1 MRYIPASEGECDAHS
16 CYHLTAAKLGDRT
29 DMIRVAFIN
38 HYGGVPAGA
47 ERSLEAY
54 LRRIPTDIDPYV
66 FLFEE
71 GAYAE
76 RVRALNIPLHVV
88 PASPRLM
95 AASRAD
101 IDASHALDGI
111 RQIFRLRKLLKSV
124 NIDIVVTNSMKA
136 HIAGA
141 IAARLCGIPV
151 VTWLKELP
159 EGLALKL
166 IRVVSRTCATER
178 IGCSRAVVRR
188 LGLPRSTALVPPLD
202 LPTYGP
208 APSAEAAK
216 AALGLP
222 PEKLIFSIVGR
233 IARIKGQDRFVR
245 AAARVCENRVSNVHF
260 AVVGSPT
267 FPQDHD
273 FVPELA
279 RLTAQLGMIERVSFI
294 PWLDDP
300 RIAYAASD
308 LLCNASSAEGFG
320 RTSVE
325 AGLYGV
331 PVLCFDDGGAGEAV
345 LPAVTG
351 TVVPAGDVEAFAAAM
366 VAYAAEP
373 VALRRAGA
381 AARVYAQR
389 HDADR
394 LAGPFFE
401 IIRRAS
407 LKRRWSRAAL
417 APRVTIAETSIPVV
431 AGRT

>member
-1 MRYIPASEGECDAHS
+1 
-16 CYHLTAAKLGDRT
+16 
-29 DMIRVAFIN
+29 MIRVAFIN

-54 LRRIPTDIDPYV
+54 LRRIPSDIDPYV

-71 GAYAE
+71 GAYAD
-76 RVRALNIPLHVV
+76 RVRALNIPVHIV
-88 PASPRLM
+88 PASRRLM

-111 RQIFRLRKLLKSV
+111 LQVFRLRKLLKSV
-124 NIDIVVTNSMKA
+124 DVDVVVTNSMKA

-159 EGLALKL
+159 DGFTLKL
-166 IRVVSRTCATER
+166 IRFVSRTCATER
-178 IGCSRAVVRR
+178 IGCSRAVVRH

-216 AALGLP
+216 ASLGLP

-233 IARIKGQDRFVR
+233 IARIKGQDCFVR
-245 AAARVCENRVSNVHF
+245 AAARVCESQISNVHF
-260 AVVGSPT
+260 AIVGSPT

-279 RLTAQLGMIERVSFI
+279 RLTTQLGMTERVSFI

-300 RIAYAASD
+300 RVAYAASD

-325 AGLYGV
+325 AALYGV
-331 PVLCFDDGGAGEAV
+331 PALCFDEGGANEAV

-351 TVVPAGDVEAFAAAM
+351 TVVPAGNVEAFAAAM
-366 VAYAAEP
+366 VAYAADP

-394 LAGPFFE
+394 LANAFFE

-407 LKRRWSRAAL
+407 LKRAWHKAAALPPRAA
-417 APRVTIAETSIPVV
+417 IAETSIPVV